1 VTLSS
6 SSARAAARPDARLR
20 PLGLRTGRQPLVAG
34 SPGIARA
41 VDFPW
46 YLRFAFLGILANLL
60 LPANL
65 LDNIGIPY
73 DLDGGSFPTKLH
85 PGTYL
90 VGIGFLLYLRYQARR
105 GVTLGHLAGRYPAI
119 VFYVLVM
126 LASPVYVAV
135 MSASSGV
142 ASYIESYIP
151 AALIAVMWHDTTARA
166 RWVLCCSL
174 LTVFIGD
181 AVLALFEIALHG
193 HLLPLSPYMMI
204 DSFTGK
210 AVHSESQLF
219 INRSGEFRAF
229 AFFDH
234 PLTGGTMTM
243 MASFLVLGMKLP
255 GILRDGIILLFMVAL
270 LAFGGRAALG
280 LTVGMLGI
288 LSLRYLV
295 TRGLTRQLSP
305 GDAGRVFL
313 ALSVLPVILI
323 GVLLATDIGHRIL
336 THAYLDDSASAR
348 STEWKILGLMSLP
361 QLLFGINNQDMLN
374 YVFILG
380 LQFPFSDIENFLLLA
395 FISLGA
401 VWFLV
406 FLTAFASFMRWLW
419 RETEGAGRLMILGL
433 LVMVMASNSLGR
445 KSNLLTLTVSCV
457 MAVMPLRRR
466 SEASAVQAVTLAQVR
481 DPAPGLMRS
490 PMFDGRPR

>member
-1 VTLSS
+1 M
-6 SSARAAARPDARLR
+6 RAAPRADERLR
-20 PLGLRTGRQPLVAG
+20 PLGLRIERQTLAVGLPEV
-34 SPGIARA
+34 ARA

-73 DLDGGSFPTKLH
+73 DLDGGSFPAKLH

-105 GVTLGHLAGRYPAI
+105 GVTLGRLASRYPTI
-119 VFYVLVM
+119 VIYVLVM

-135 MSASSGV
+135 MSASSGA

-166 RWVLCCSL
+166 RRALCCSL

-181 AVLALFEIALHG
+181 AVLALVEIALHG

-219 INRSGEFRAF
+219 INRPGEFRAF

-243 MASFLVLGMKLP
+243 IASFLVLGMKLP
-255 GILRDGIILLFMVAL
+255 AILRDGIILLFMVAL

-280 LTVGMLGI
+280 LTIGILGL

-305 GDAGRVFL
+305 SDMARVFL
-313 ALSVLPVILI
+313 ALTVLPLILM

-336 THAYLDDSASAR
+336 AHAYLDDSAASR

-401 VWFLV
+401 IWFLV
-406 FLTAFASFMRWLW
+406 FLAAFGGFVRWLW
-419 RETEGAGRLMILGL
+419 REAEGAGRLMIFGL
-433 LVMVMASNSLGR
+433 LVMIMASNSLGR

-457 MAVMPLRRR
+457 VAVMPIRRR
-466 SEASAVQAVTLAQVR
+466 SEAAAAQVATAAPAR
-481 DPAPGLMRS
+481 DQAPALMRS
-490 PMFDGRPR
+490 PMLGGRPR